1 MTDPHLVPAQFRKIP
16 RPDYNVTRIVIIV
29 ALAALTG
36 LLIALAGGPYDLASG
51 NWLQSPAQMTLP
63 ADILYRVSVGMAA
76 SGYEGGAGDAFSAY
90 QVQQTAIALYERG
103 ALGPQGSAKASCR
116 LGIIYSKSGHR
127 NHARAMFEQ
136 AIQRDAENTKLYSL
150 LIRLYADESVEE
162 LSLLKRVALLDEQE
176 RWLATMTRADLYE
189 RAGQEARAEQLRA
202 HWQQRQMVFSGIVG
216 VLMAFYA
223 VMGLVGVVIL
233 AMVVITWLA
242 GRQRST
248 SPWRKPWNLVD
259 VAEALVV
266 LVLLLVCVSVGVAA
280 LRGAVGTAL
289 SSETTDA
296 ILMAVGYLFCGVC
309 TIALIVYRI
318 GRRRSVW
325 ELLGLKWH
333 RVAACVGQGIA
344 GFGVVVALLA
354 IALSVLGQ
362 LGIERIVPLAPQAP
376 VEVFL
381 ETRSPLT
388 FAIYFVL
395 VGIIAPV
402 LEELIFRGFVYGG
415 LRRMMTV
422 PAAALASA
430 LIFAAAHVAVPVGS
444 LLAITLIGVV
454 LAYLYER
461 SGSLIAP
468 MVTHAMYNSFVFLLL
483 AAYAL
488 I

>member
-1 MTDPHLVPAQFRKIP
+1 MVDPHLLPAQFRKTP
-16 RPDYNVTRIVIIV
+16 RPDYNVARIVVIV
-29 ALAALTG
+29 VLAALTG
-36 LLIALAGGPYDLASG
+36 LLIVLVGGPYDLASG
-51 NWLQSPAQMTLP
+51 DWLQSPAQMTLP
-63 ADILYRVSVGMAA
+63 ADILYRVSVGLAA
-76 SGYEGGAGDAFSAY
+76 SGYSDTFSAH
-90 QVQQTAIALYERG
+90 QLQQTAIVLYERS
-103 ALGPQGSAKASCR
+103 ALGPQKSAKASCR
-116 LGIIYSKSGHR
+116 LGIIYAKSGYR
-127 NHARAMFEQ
+127 DHARVMFEQ
-136 AIQRDAENTKLYSL
+136 AIQRDGENTKLYSL

-162 LSLLKRVALLDEQE
+162 SSLLKRAGLLDEQE
-176 RWLATMTRADLYE
+176 RWLATMTRVDLYE
-189 RAGQEARAEQLRA
+189 RVGQQGRAEQLRA

-216 VLMAFYA
+216 LLMAFYA
-223 VMGLVGVVIL
+223 VMGLVGVVTL
-233 AMVVITWLA
+233 ALLVISWLA

-248 SPWRKPWNLVD
+248 SLWRKPWNLVD

-266 LVLLLVCVSVGVAA
+266 LLLLLVCVSVATAG
-280 LRGAVGTAL
+280 LREVIGSAL
-289 SSETTDA
+289 SSETSNA
-296 ILMAVGYLFCGVC
+296 ILMAVGYLFCGAC

-318 GRRRSVW
+318 GRHRRVW

-344 GFGVVVALLA
+344 GFGVAVALLV
-354 IALSVLGQ
+354 ITLSVLGQ
-362 LGIERIVPLAPQAP
+362 FGIERIVPLAPKAP
-376 VEVFL
+376 LEMFL

-388 FAIYFVL
+388 FAVYFLL
-395 VGIIAPV
+395 VGILAPV
-402 LEELIFRGFVYGG
+402 VEELIFRGFVYPG

-430 LIFAAAHVAVPVGS
+430 LVFAAVHVAVPVGS

-468 MVTHAMYNSFVFLLL
+468 MITHAMYNSFVFLLL

>member
-1 MTDPHLVPAQFRKIP
+1 MTDPHLVPAQFRKTP
-16 RPDYNVTRIVIIV
+16 RPDSNVTRIVIIV

-36 LLIALAGGPYDLASG
+36 LLLALGGGPYGLASG
-51 NWLQSPAQMTLP
+51 DWLQSPAQMTLP
-63 ADILYRVSVGMAA
+63 ADILYRVSVGLAA
-76 SGYEGGAGDAFSAY
+76 SGYEAGDAFSAH
-90 QVQQTAIALYERG
+90 QLQQTATALYERS
-103 ALGPQGSAKASCR
+103 ALGPQKSAKASCR
-116 LGIIYSKSGHR
+116 LGIIYAKSGYR
-127 NHARAMFEQ
+127 DHARAMFEQ

-150 LIRLYADESVEE
+150 LIRLYVDESVEE
-162 LSLLKRVALLDEQE
+162 LSLLKRAGLLDEQE

-189 RAGQEARAEQLRA
+189 RVGQEDRAEQLRA

-216 VLMAFYA
+216 LLMAFYA
-223 VMGLVGVVIL
+223 VMGLVGAVIL
-233 AMVVITWLA
+233 AMLVITWLA

-266 LVLLLVCVSVGVAA
+266 LLVLLVCVSVVTAA
-280 LRGAVGTAL
+280 LRGTVGTAL

-318 GRRRSVW
+318 GRRRRVW

-333 RVAACVGQGIA
+333 RVAASVGQGIV
-344 GFGVVVALLA
+344 GFGVVVALLV

-362 LGIERIVPLAPQAP
+362 LGIERIVPLAPKAP
-376 VEVFL
+376 LEVFL
-381 ETRSPLT
+381 ETRNPLT
-388 FAIYFVL
+388 FAIYFLL
-395 VGIIAPV
+395 VGILAPV

-422 PAAALASA
+422 PGAALASA
-430 LIFAAAHVAVPVGS
+430 LIFAAAHVAVPVSS

>member
-1 MTDPHLVPAQFRKIP
+1 MTDPHLVPAQFRRIH
-16 RPDYNVTRIVIIV
+16 RPNHNVARIVVIV
-29 ALAALTG
+29 VLAAFTG
-36 LLIALAGGPYDLASG
+36 LLIALVGGPYDLEDG

-63 ADILYRVSVGMAA
+63 ADILYRVSVGLAA
-76 SGYEGGAGDAFSAY
+76 SGYQSGNSDTFSAH
-90 QVQQTAIALYERG
+90 QLQQTAIALYERA
-103 ALGPQGSAKASCR
+103 ALGPQKSAKASCR
-116 LGIIYSKSGHR
+116 LGIIYAKSGYR
-127 NHARAMFEQ
+127 DHARAMFEQ
-136 AIQRDAENTKLYSL
+136 AIQRDGENTKLYSL
-150 LIRLYADESVEE
+150 LTRLYADESVEE

-189 RAGQEARAEQLRA
+189 RVGQEGRAEQLRTR
-202 HWQQRQMVFSGIVG
+202 WQDRQMVFSGIVG

-233 AMVVITWLA
+233 AMVVISWLA

-248 SPWRKPWNLVD
+248 SPWRKPWDLVD

-266 LVLLLVCVSVGVAA
+266 LLLLLVCVSVAAAA
-280 LRGAVGTAL
+280 LREIVGTVLA
-289 SSETTDA
+289 SEMTDA

-318 GRRRSVW
+318 GRRRRVW

-333 RVAACVGQGIA
+333 RLAACIGQGIV

-362 LGIERIVPLAPQAP
+362 LGIERIVPLAPKAP
-376 VEVFL
+376 LEVFL
-381 ETRSPLT
+381 ATRNPLT
-388 FAIYFVL
+388 FAVYFLL
-395 VGIIAPV
+395 VGIAAPV
-402 LEELIFRGFVYGG
+402 IEELIFRGFVYPG

-430 LIFAAAHVAVPVGS
+430 LVFASVHIAVPVGG
-444 LLAITLIGVV
+444 LLAITLVGVV

-468 MVTHAMYNSFVFLLL
+468 MITHAMYNSFIFLLL

>member
-1 MTDPHLVPAQFRKIP
+1 MTDPHLVPAQFRKTP
-16 RPDYNVTRIVIIV
+16 RPDYNVARIVVIV
-29 ALAALTG
+29 VLAALTG
-36 LLIALAGGPYDLASG
+36 LLIALVGGPYDLASG

-63 ADILYRVSVGMAA
+63 ADILYRVSVGLAA
-76 SGYEGGAGDAFSAY
+76 SGYEAGAGDAFSAH
-90 QVQQTAIALYERG
+90 QLQQTAVALYERG
-103 ALGPQGSAKASCR
+103 ALGPQGTAKASCR
-116 LGIIYSKSGHR
+116 LGIIYAKSGHR
-127 NHARAMFEQ
+127 DHARAMFEQ
-136 AIQRDAENTKLYSL
+136 AMQRDGENTKLYSL

-162 LSLLKRVALLDEQE
+162 LSLLKRVGLLDEQE

-189 RAGQEARAEQLRA
+189 RVGQRDQAEQLRA

-259 VAEALVV
+259 IAEVLVV
-266 LVLLLVCVSVGVAA
+266 LLLLLVCASMATAG
-280 LRGAVGTAL
+280 LREVIGPAL

-296 ILMAVGYLFCGVC
+296 ILMAVGYLFWGGC

-318 GRRRSVW
+318 GRRRRVW

-333 RVAACVGQGIA
+333 RVAAGVGQGIV

-362 LGIERIVPLAPQAP
+362 FGIERIVPLAPKAP
-376 VEVFL
+376 LDVFL
-381 ETRSPLT
+381 ETRNPLT
-388 FAIYFVL
+388 FAIYFLL
-395 VGIIAPV
+395 VGIVAPV
-402 LEELIFRGFVYGG
+402 VEEVIFRGFVYPG
-415 LRRMMTV
+415 LRRIMTV
-422 PAAALASA
+422 PAAALISA
-430 LIFAAAHVAVPVGS
+430 LIFASVHIAVPVGN
-444 LLAITLIGVV
+444 LLVIVLVGVV

>member
-1 MTDPHLVPAQFRKIP
+1 MTDPHLVPAQFRKTP
-16 RPDYNVTRIVIIV
+16 RPDHNVARIVVIV

-36 LLIALAGGPYDLASG
+36 LLIALVGGPYDLSSDS
-51 NWLQSPAQMTLP
+51 WLQSPAQMTLP
-63 ADILYRVSVGMAA
+63 ADILYRVSVGLGA
-76 SGYEGGAGDAFSAY
+76 SGYQSGNGDSFSAHRL
-90 QVQQTAIALYERG
+90 QQTAIALYERA
-103 ALGPQGSAKASCR
+103 ALSPQGTAKASCR
-116 LGIIYSKSGHR
+116 LGIIYAKSGYR
-127 NHARAMFEQ
+127 DHARAMFEQ

-150 LIRLYADESVEE
+150 LIRLYVDESVEE

-176 RWLATMTRADLYE
+176 HWLATMTRADLYE
-189 RAGQEARAEQLRA
+189 RVGQEGQAEQLRA

-216 VLMAFYA
+216 LLMAFYA

-233 AMVVITWLA
+233 AMVVISWLA

-266 LVLLLVCVSVGVAA
+266 LLLLLVCVSVIVAA
-280 LRGAVGTAL
+280 LREVVGPAL
-289 SSETTDA
+289 SSEITNA

-318 GRRRSVW
+318 GRRRVW
-325 ELLGLKWH
+325 ELLGVKRH
-333 RVAACVGQGIA
+333 RVAASIGQGIA

-376 VEVFL
+376 LEVFL
-381 ETRSPLT
+381 ETRNPLT

-395 VGIIAPV
+395 VGILAPV
-402 LEELIFRGFVYGG
+402 IEELIFRGFVYPG
-415 LRRMMTV
+415 LRRIMTV

-430 LIFAAAHVAVPVGS
+430 LIFAAVHIAVPVGS

>member
-1 MTDPHLVPAQFRKIP
+1 MTDPHLLPAQLRKTP
-16 RPDYNVTRIVIIV
+16 RPDYNVARIVIIV

-36 LLIALAGGPYDLASG
+36 LLIALVGGPYGLASG
-51 NWLQSPAQMTLP
+51 NWLQSPVQMTLP
-63 ADILYRVSVGMAA
+63 ADILYRLSVGLNA
-76 SGYEGGAGDAFSAY
+76 SGYQFGTSDTFSAHRL
-90 QVQQTAIALYERG
+90 QQTAIALYERG
-103 ALGPQGSAKASCR
+103 ALGPQRSAKASCR
-116 LGIIYSKSGHR
+116 LGIIYAKSGYR
-127 NHARAMFEQ
+127 DHARAMFEQ

-150 LIRLYADESVEE
+150 LARLYTDESVED
-162 LSLLKRVALLDEQE
+162 LSLLKRVDLLDEQA
-176 RWLATMTRADLYE
+176 RWLATMTRVDLYE
-189 RAGQEARAEQLRA
+189 QVGQRAQAEQLRTR
-202 HWQQRQMVFSGIVG
+202 WQDRQMVFSGIVG

-233 AMVVITWLA
+233 AMLMIYWLA
-242 GRQRST
+242 GRQRSK

-259 VAEALVV
+259 IAEVLVV
-266 LVLLLVCVSVGVAA
+266 LLLLLLCASMATAG
-280 LRGAVGTAL
+280 LREVIGATL
-289 SSETTDA
+289 SSETTNA
-296 ILMAVGYLFCGVC
+296 ILMVVGYLFSGVC

-362 LGIERIVPLAPQAP
+362 FGIERIVPLAPQAP
-376 VEVFL
+376 VAVFL

-388 FAIYFVL
+388 FAIYLLL
-395 VGIIAPV
+395 VGILAPV
-402 LEELIFRGFVYGG
+402 VEELIFRGFVYAG
-415 LRRMMTV
+415 LRRIMTV
-422 PAAALASA
+422 PAAALISA
-430 LIFAAAHVAVPVGS
+430 LIFAAAHVAVPAGG

-468 MVTHAMYNSFVFLLL
+468 MITHAMYNSFVLLLL